1 MSIETVRVELLGLS
15 FVIQTD
21 ESAEYVNSLISV
33 LRSKI
38 DAVSSGSGLSSPRL
52 SDPLKTAILAGIY
65 LADELERTKQGQTG
79 LPDSVDA
86 GKVAD
91 RLIAKIDDSLKEQGA
106 LL

>member
-1 MSIETVRVELLGLS
+1 MPIETVRVELLGLS

-38 DAVSSGSGLSSPRL
+38 DAVSSGSGLSGPRL

-65 LADELERTKQGQTG
+65 LADELERTKHGQAG

-106 LL
+106 

>member
-1 MSIETVRVELLGLS
+1 MPIETVRVELLGLS

-38 DAVSSGSGLSSPRL
+38 DAVSSGSGL

-106 LL
+106 

>member
-38 DAVSSGSGLSSPRL
+38 DAVSSGSGL

-106 LL
+106 